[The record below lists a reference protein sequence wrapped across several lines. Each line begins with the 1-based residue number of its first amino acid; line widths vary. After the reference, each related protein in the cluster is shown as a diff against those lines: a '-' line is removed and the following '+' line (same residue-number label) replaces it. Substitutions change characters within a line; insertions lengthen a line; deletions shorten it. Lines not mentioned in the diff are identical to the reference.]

1 MGMIAQYNKMTVQE
15 EIIQYGKFNQFVDY
29 KTINECRIVFTSEI
43 RGGCEMNEV
52 ARNKG
57 KYRQKDH
64 NAHHDHTALD

>member
-1 MGMIAQYNKMTVQE
+1 MAVKK
-15 EIIQYGKFNQFVDY
+15 EIIQYWKLNKFVY
-29 KTINECRIVFTSEI
+29 KKSIKECRIVFTSEI